1 MISVIVPAMNET
13 INLEPCLASLR
24 SARHSVEIIV
34 VRSGDTGREI
44 GVGSEGVTGVKT
56 VRCSIPG
63 RGAAIDAGIAAA
75 QGEIVAIVHADSRL
89 PCGAYDDM
97 TRVMEN
103 PKNVGGWF
111 RRRLD
116 DPRWRYRLIDFGA
129 NSFSFFCSVATGDQV
144 IFCRRCVLIT
154 VTPLKDYPLFEDMT
168 LCRRLKKHGRLV
180 QLPGPILVS
189 PRRFHKRGIIR
200 TVATNLHLTWAYFRG
215 RDPAILYRSYYG
227 DKSGGNS
234 P

>member
-1 MISVIVPAMNET
+1 MISIIVPAMNET
-13 INLEPCLASLR
+13 INLEPCLTSLR
-24 SARHSVEIIV
+24 STRYSVEVIV
-34 VRSGDTGREI
+34 VQSGDTDRETSVGTD
-44 GVGSEGVTGVKT
+44 GVQTVKS
-56 VRCSIPG
+56 SIPG

-75 QGEIVAIVHADSRL
+75 RGEIVAIVHADSRL
-89 PCGAYDDM
+89 PGGAYDDM
-97 TRVMEN
+97 TSAVKN

-116 DPRWRYRLIDFGA
+116 DPRWRYRLVDLGA
-129 NSFSFFCSVATGDQV
+129 NSFSFCCSVATGDQA
-144 IFCRRCVLIT
+144 IFCRRSVLLA

-168 LCRRLKKHGRLV
+168 LCRRLKKHGRLI

-189 PRRFHKRGIIR
+189 PRRFHERGIIR

-227 DKSGGNS
+227 DKLGGKS
-234 P
+234 A

>member
-1 MISVIVPAMNET
+1 MISVIVPAMNEA

-24 SARHSVEIIV
+24 SARHSVEVIV
-34 VRSGDTGREI
+34 VRSRDTDWEI
-44 GVGSEGVTGVKT
+44 SVGSDGVRT
-56 VRCSIPG
+56 VRSSIPG

-75 QGEIVAIVHADSRL
+75 QGEIVAFVHADSRL
-89 PCGAYDDM
+89 PDGAYDDM
-97 TRVMEN
+97 TGVMRN

-116 DPRWRYRLIDFGA
+116 DPRWRYRLVDLGA
-129 NSFSFFCSVATGDQV
+129 NSFSRFCCIATGDQA
-144 IFCRRCVLIT
+144 IFCRRSVLLA

-168 LCRRLKKHGRLV
+168 LCRRLKKHGCLI

-189 PRRFHKRGIIR
+189 PRRFHERGILR
-200 TVATNLHLTWAYFRG
+200 TIATNLHLTWAYFRG

-227 DKSGGNS
+227 DKPSGNS
-234 P
+234 A